1 LSASAASRHTVIRT
15 DAFQECDALGITRP
29 VTDWSCQIRDVNE
42 LSRLSGWKA
51 GAVDTHA
58 QFEEAL
64 DRCLSSSEPCLLDVR
79 VVEQTNCFPM
89 IPAGKSHNQ
98 IMLSEEK
105 WYPEL

>member
-1 LSASAASRHTVIRT
+1 
-15 DAFQECDALGITRP
+15 
-29 VTDWSCQIRDVNE
+29 

-51 GAVDTHA
+51 EAVDTPA

-64 DRCLSSSEPCLLDVR
+64 DRCLSSSEPHLLDVR
-79 VVEQTNCFPM
+79 VVEQINCFPM
-89 IPAGKSHNQ
+89 ILAGKSHNQ